1 MSTELDS
8 LNDPSNI
15 DLSTVETDF
24 PLLASGI
31 VSCQVQECEWKTEE
45 SKKKPGQMNKYLHL
59 KVVTA
64 QPWNSVAFEGRE
76 AKQINPG
83 FPITHRNYVGTYVD
97 QKDNKTKP
105 YGTEFLARLRE
116 SAFGK
121 PSPGTQFNPAEMLGQ
136 TVIARLK
143 FEPKPK
149 NKETGEE
156 YGPRTSIDGFVRKA

>member
-1 MSTELDS
+1 MSSELDS
-8 LNDPSNI
+8 LNNPQDI

-24 PLLASGI
+24 PLLASG
-31 VSCQVQECEWKTEE
+31 VVQCQVQECEWKTED
-45 SKKKPGQMNKYLHL
+45 SKKRPGTTNTYLHL

-76 AKQINPG
+76 AKPINPG
-83 FPITHRNYVGTYVD
+83 FPITHRNYVGTYE
-97 QKDNKTKP
+97 KDGATKP

-121 PSPGTQFNPAEMLGQ
+121 AAPGTKFNPAEMIGQ
-136 TVIARLK
+136 AVTARLK
-143 FEPKPK
+143 FEPSPK
-149 NKETGEE
+149 NKDTGEV